1 MGRKRC
7 TSFPRAAV
15 EGHVRARHG
24 LCPPEVLAHLVEL
37 LAAREWGEPVTIGQA
52 FGLVA
57 QAHVRHAF
65 TDYDRLLR
73 IPGMTRDEALL
84 IVRPEVAAIIAGWA
98 TPRGGRGAVADP
110 PCEVSA

>member
-1 MGRKRC
+1 M
-7 TSFPRAAV
+7 
-15 EGHVRARHG
+15 
-24 LCPPEVLAHLVEL
+24 
-37 LAAREWGEPVTIGQA
+37 TIGQA
-52 FGLVA
+52 LGLVA
-57 QAHVRHAF
+57 LAHVHHAF

-98 TPRGGRGAVADP
+98 TPRGGRDVVADP